1 MSGAVA
7 LRGALRGAR
16 SSPYDVAFWAV
27 WALSLGAL
35 ALGGDRSDLIQGVV
49 GAAVFAGLY
58 ALTRRFTDGP
68 VTRDAPRNFQL
79 GRIVVA
85 LVLLLTTIEIMSRDA
100 GGVVGAWS
108 ALHWGITAR
117 LVPLVRVLDA
127 ESLDSVVRYVIL
139 PGAVVVA
146 LGWRARHLGF
156 GRSRRGTLAAL
167 LTWSALPLLV
177 YGVAALVI
185 GHGKPAALA
194 HRFFIDVFRN
204 GYAEEI
210 FFRGMLM
217 TVTVRA
223 FGVSAG
229 NVAQALLFG
238 LTHLGAD
245 LRDVHG
251 VAWVAVADGVA
262 TQAVAGYFMG
272 LLTLRTGNVLAA
284 GAVHALLDGGA
295 VFA

>member
-7 LRGALRGAR
+7 SRGAR
-16 SSPYDVAFWAV
+16 PSPYDVTFWAI
-27 WALSLGAL
+27 WAASLVAL
-35 ALGGDRSDLIQGVV
+35 ALGGDRSDLIQGVAGV
-49 GAAVFAGLY
+49 AVFAGLY
-58 ALTRRFTDGP
+58 ALVRRFTDGP
-68 VTRDAPRNFQL
+68 AARDAPRN
-79 GRIVVA
+79 VA
-85 LVLLLTTIEIMSRDA
+85 LGAVVVLAALLLMTIDILKRDA
-100 GGVVGAWS
+100 GGIVGAWS
-108 ALHWGITAR
+108 ALHWGITTR

-127 ESLDSVVRYVIL
+127 ESLDGTVRNVIV
-139 PGAVVVA
+139 PGLVLVA

-167 LTWSALPLLV
+167 LTWSALPLAV

-185 GHGKPAALA
+185 GNGKPAALA

-238 LTHLGAD
+238 VAHLGAD

-251 VAWVAVADGVA
+251 VAWIALADAVGI
-262 TQAVAGYFMG
+262 QAVAGYFFG
-272 LLTLRTGNVLAA
+272 LLTLRTGNVVAA
-284 GAVHALLDGGA
+284 GAAHTLLDGGA